1 MRAPA
6 ELAEKGEG
14 RCAISGA
21 LTMETAPW
29 LWQQLKAGGLLTAAS
44 EADLTGVTDADS
56 AGLALLVAWRGSCA
70 AAGGDLGYRGLP
82 ARIVALAQL
91 TGAESALGAVAAP
104 GGARGV

>member
-1 MRAPA
+1 MMRAAA

-14 RCAISGA
+14 RCAIAGA

-29 LWQQLKAGGLLTAAS
+29 LWQQLKAGGLLTTAI

-70 AAGGDLGYRGLP
+70 AAGGNLEYRGLP
-82 ARIVALAQL
+82 ARIMALAQL
-91 TGAESALGAVAAP
+91 TGAESALGADAA
-104 GGARGV
+104 ARAAA